1 MIGFWVAAALL
12 AAGAAA
18 LMLHRAARGGAV
30 ARAPD
35 PQVEIYRRALGEIDD
50 LAERDLLGAEE
61 RRSVRAEAARRLLGA
76 ADRETPP
83 ISASGRPTLPLAAC
97 AAVAIGAVGV
107 YLTTGSPGLADQ
119 PFSARLADWKA
130 NPGAAP
136 PAALAAMLEAVANER
151 PDDVTP
157 LRKLAALDLGLGDAD
172 GAAHALRR
180 AMMIAPSD
188 AGLPAMLGE
197 IKVLQ
202 GGGAISPDA
211 RALFERSLSDDP
223 NEPAARY

>member
-130 NPGAAP
+130 NPPRWPRCSKPSPTNGRMTSLLSVSWRLWIWASGTPTGP
-136 PAALAAMLEAVANER
+136 P
-151 PDDVTP
+151 TP
-157 LRKLAALDLGLGDAD
+157 C
-172 GAAHALRR
+172 
-180 AMMIAPSD
+180 
-188 AGLPAMLGE
+188 AG
-197 IKVLQ
+197 Q
-202 GGGAISPDA
+202 
-211 RALFERSLSDDP
+211 
-223 NEPAARY
+223 